1 MSGTH
6 LERRRSP
13 FPDFRDWFGTEF
25 PRFPLWRSSFDT
37 FPIPI
42 EVTNKEGRYT
52 LRAELPGMD
61 PDKDIQITVE
71 GDTLTVS
78 AEHTESK
85 EEKDHSEFRYG
96 SFQRVVRLPGPIP
109 SDEVEAA
116 YEDGILTVRVPMPDS
131 PEESKR
137 SIPVKRTTADGKGES
152 S

>member
-1 MSGTH
+1 MPGTH
-6 LERRRSP
+6 PERRRSP
-13 FPDFRDWFGTEF
+13 FPDVRDWFGTDF
-25 PRFPLWRSSFDT
+25 PRFPLWRTPFDT
-37 FPIPI
+37 HPIAI
-42 EVTNKEGRYT
+42 EVTNKDGQYT

-96 SFQRVVRLPGPIP
+96 SFQRTVRLPGPIP
-109 SDEVEAA
+109 SDGVEAA
-116 YEDGILTVRVPMPDS
+116 YEDGVLTVCVPMPAA
-131 PEESKR
+131 PEESRR

>member
-1 MSGTH
+1 MPGTH
-6 LERRRSP
+6 PERRRSP
-13 FPDFRDWFGTEF
+13 FPDVRDWFGTDF
-25 PRFPLWRSSFDT
+25 PRFPLWRTSFDT
-37 FPIPI
+37 HPIAI
-42 EVTNKEGRYT
+42 EVTNKDEQYT

-71 GDTLTVS
+71 GDALTVS

-96 SFQRVVRLPGPIP
+96 SFQRTVRLPGPIP
-109 SDEVEAA
+109 SDGVEAA
-116 YEDGILTVRVPMPDS
+116 YVDGVLTVRVPMPAA
-131 PEESKR
+131 PEESRR

>member
-1 MSGTH
+1 MPGTH
-6 LERRRSP
+6 PERRRSP
-13 FPDFRDWFGTEF
+13 FPDVF
-25 PRFPLWRSSFDT
+25 
-37 FPIPI
+37 
-42 EVTNKEGRYT
+42 
-52 LRAELPGMD
+52 PGMD

-96 SFQRVVRLPGPIP
+96 SSQR
-109 SDEVEAA
+109 A
-116 YEDGILTVRVPMPDS
+116 VRVPMPAA
-131 PEESKR
+131 PEKSRR